1 MVRNTFP
8 ATFTIFQAQ
17 KHPSILVKGES
28 CQMHLKR
35 SQQITRNGEIK
46 RIPGGAHNKSSKGPE
61 KTSIHTSIHNKAAR
75 FLFCGHRAVVGGEGR
90 AHRRSERSTKRA
102 FALCF
107 VFGPFWGGRG
117 EDSFAAAMART
128 RDWRRCRV
136 VNGRRRLERQRFWER
151 RSVNINGY
159 V

>member
-28 CQMHLKR
+28 CQMDLKR

-46 RIPGGAHNKSSKGPE
+46 RIPGGAHNKSSKDP
-61 KTSIHTSIHNKAAR
+61 KKHPSIHPSTTRLRGSYSAVTAR
-75 FLFCGHRAVVGGEGR
+75 SSEGR
-90 AHRRSERSTKRA
+90 AGHRRSERSTKRA

-128 RDWRRCRV
+128 RD
-136 VNGRRRLERQRFWER
+136 
-151 RSVNINGY
+151 
-159 V
+159 